1 MAARKTR
8 AKTLRP
14 DTTKEQIADLE
25 QQVRLLTDIKTSLY
39 KSIDH
44 HELTEVAL
52 RETVEVQKATITALE
67 ARLQKQAEIAEIEDY
82 LRRRLHV
89 VDHIRSHEHVSS
101 DVHADERG
109 SETLPVMSL
118 KEKQCWSYTRE
129 GKPTLYVY
137 SDTREGAIGTL
148 ENHGVVVQ
156 VKNLA
161 KCAGPNPSVSEDKRK
176 APGA

>member
-67 ARLQKQAEIAEIEDY
+67 ARLQKQAEIEDY
-82 LRRRLHV
+82 LRRTLARG
-89 VDHIRSHEHVSS
+89 RSHEHVSS

>member
-67 ARLQKQAEIAEIEDY
+67 ARLQKQAEIEDY
-82 LRRRLHV
+82 LRAPPLARG
-89 VDHIRSHEHVSS
+89 RSHEHVSS

>member
-52 RETVEVQKATITALE
+52 RETVEVQKATITALKL
-67 ARLQKQAEIAEIEDY
+67 ACKSK
-82 LRRRLHV
+82 LR
-89 VDHIRSHEHVSS
+89 
-101 DVHADERG
+101 
-109 SETLPVMSL
+109 
-118 KEKQCWSYTRE
+118 
-129 GKPTLYVY
+129 
-137 SDTREGAIGTL
+137 
-148 ENHGVVVQ
+148 
-156 VKNLA
+156 
-161 KCAGPNPSVSEDKRK
+161 
-176 APGA
+176 